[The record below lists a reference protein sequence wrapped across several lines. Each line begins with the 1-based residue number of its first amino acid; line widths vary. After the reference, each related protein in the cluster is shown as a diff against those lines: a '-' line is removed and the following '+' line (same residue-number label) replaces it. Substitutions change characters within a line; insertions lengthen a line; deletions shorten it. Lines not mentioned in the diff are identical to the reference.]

1 MSATKIKKDKQ
12 QKTREKSRTEPPWNV
27 VLHNDWNNSMPKV
40 VYVLVRT
47 IPAMNVRRATALMY
61 EAHSKGQATVKRC
74 HRELAEMYAEKL
86 QQRGLTAS
94 AEPAR

>member
-1 MSATKIKKDKQ
+1 MSATKIKKDDQKQ
-12 QKTREKSRTEPPWNV
+12 TQKKSRTEPPWNV

-74 HRELAEMYAEKL
+74 HQELAEMYAEKL

>member
-1 MSATKIKKDKQ
+1 MSATKIKKDTHKQ
-12 QKTREKSRTEPPWNV
+12 THKKSRTEPPWNV

-47 IPAMNVRRATALMY
+47 IPAMNARRATALMY
-61 EAHSKGQATVKRC
+61 EAHSKGQSTVKRC
-74 HRELAEMYAEKL
+74 HQELAEMYAEKL